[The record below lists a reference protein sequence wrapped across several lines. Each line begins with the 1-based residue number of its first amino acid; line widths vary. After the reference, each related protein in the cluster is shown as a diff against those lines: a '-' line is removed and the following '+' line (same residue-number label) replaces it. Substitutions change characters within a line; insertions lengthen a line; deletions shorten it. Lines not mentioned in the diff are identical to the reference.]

1 MQSLE
6 NISHPTYLPELNHHI
21 VAFFEF
27 SEELLKA
34 TSRLVNVGLHEE
46 DFFVFEGPE
55 GIEAVDLLGE
65 RHSYFEKYMRKF
77 IQFSDA
83 AEWRFLREAD
93 EELRKGRFLLVINMP
108 SGTDKNHVV
117 GALKAHHAY
126 DIRLCSHISI
136 EEVV

>member
-1 MQSLE
+1 MQNLE
-6 NISHPTYLPELNHHI
+6 NISHPTYLPELNHHV

-27 SEELLKA
+27 SEDLLKA
-34 TSRLVNVGLHEE
+34 TSHLVNHGLHEE
-46 DFFVFEGPE
+46 DFFVFEGSE

-108 SGTDKNHVV
+108 TDVKKYDIVGT
-117 GALKAHHAY
+117 LKANHAY